1 MFLFSIFFHHE
12 NSTSKSK
19 EIIEPSSDKK
29 ILMTHFESESYRSDL
44 NLNTILSLINR
55 VVFSIFR

>member
-19 EIIEPSSDKK
+19 EITEPSSDKK